1 MADETL
7 GPIGYLVVEFP
18 DQQPSGEGL
27 AALIDLVDRGLIR
40 VLDLMF
46 VSRDEAGKVSVVELT
61 DVDGDGTLD
70 LVAFEGVSSGLLQTT
85 DAEEAANALQPG
97 RIAAV
102 LLYENRWAAAFTAA
116 LRKNG
121 AELVAAGFIPLDDLA
136 AALDAV
142 GD

>member
-18 DQQPSGEGL
+18 DQEPTGEAL
-27 AALIDLVDRGLIR
+27 AALVDLVDRGLVR

-46 VSRDEAGKVSVVELT
+46 VSRDEGGKVSVVELA
-61 DVDGDGTLD
+61 DFDGDGSLD
-70 LVAFEGVSSGLLQTT
+70 LAVFEGVTSGLLQTG

-102 LLYENRWAAAFTAA
+102 LLYENRWAAGFTA
-116 LRKNG
+116 
-121 AELVAAGFIPLDDLA
+121 
-136 AALDAV
+136 
-142 GD
+142 